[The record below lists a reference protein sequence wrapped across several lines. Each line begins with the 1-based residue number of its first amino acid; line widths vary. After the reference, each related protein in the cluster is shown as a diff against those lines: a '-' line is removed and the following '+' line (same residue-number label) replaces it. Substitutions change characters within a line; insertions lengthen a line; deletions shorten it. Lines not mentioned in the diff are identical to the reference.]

1 MNIYLRL
8 WTNSSVRVW
17 DALRWGRKILAVRS
31 VGGGG
36 CRETQS
42 LRESKDTRIPKKIP
56 KSCSVKRFSENVPLL
71 SSSRSFAG
79 FSDRGRDCETTMYHM
94 YLKTYMSRYVKICQ
108 DFWAFRDGPSRLPA
122 LGFPGFPTSF
132 FDHGEVLGLS
142 ISARNSPFETKN
154 SLPSL
159 QNSARELGF
168 CPRIVRIPVRSR
180 CWNRNDMWHD
190 QGAVLGENGGPMLRR
205 QKAMLSACRPQ
216 MAGTRRTSWNGQKWA
231 FWNALNS
238 QTWET

>member
-1 MNIYLRL
+1 MNIYFRL

-56 KSCSVKRFSENVPLL
+56 KSCSVKRFSENLPLL

-108 DFWAFRDGPSRLPA
+108 DFWTFRDGPSRLPA
-122 LGFPGFPTSF
+122 LGFPGFLTVFSTT
-132 FDHGEVLGLS
+132 
-142 ISARNSPFETKN
+142 A
-154 SLPSL
+154 
-159 QNSARELGF
+159 
-168 CPRIVRIPVRSR
+168 R
-180 CWNRNDMWHD
+180 CWASPSQPGTHHLRPRTPCPLCKIL
-190 QGAVLGENGGPMLRR
+190 QENLLFV
-205 QKAMLSACRPQ
+205 QES
-216 MAGTRRTSWNGQKWA
+216 
-231 FWNALNS
+231 
-238 QTWET
+238 